1 MRGTPRLLL
10 RRLALASSLG
20 AGVAAGLLHRP
31 AVCRDAGS
39 QALSLE
45 SISSRVAALEVISR
59 AQPAVATATGA
70 GGGAEL
76 IDGRKIAG
84 DIRSEVKAATDVLK
98 QEHGITP
105 GLAVVLVGARTDSST
120 YVRMKKRA
128 AAEVGFHSVDKNF
141 SESVS
146 QQQLLDTVRELNAD
160 PAVHAIL
167 VQLPLPSHIDESKV
181 LEAIDVAKDVD
192 GFSASNIGN
201 MCLRGGKPPLAIPCT
216 PAGCIELLQRSGV
229 PVKGQEV
236 VVVGR
241 SNIVGMPVAHLLQSM
256 DATVT
261 VCHSRTRD
269 LPAHVSR
276 ADIVVAAV
284 GAAEMIKG
292 EWLKPGCVV
301 IDVGVNSKPSDT
313 DKRGYV
319 LCGDVDF
326 ESAAQVAGKITPVPG
341 GVGPMTIAMLMKN
354 TLNLARHSLQL
365 PRQPLRRQ
373 NSKY

>member
-1 MRGTPRLLL
+1 MLL

-20 AGVAAGLLHRP
+20 AGVAASLLHRP
-31 AVCRDAGS
+31 AVCRDAGTS
-39 QALSLE
+39 LSLE
-45 SISSRVAALEVISR
+45 SISARVAALEAISR
-59 AQPAVATATGA
+59 ARPIVATDSAA

-76 IDGRKIAG
+76 IDGRKIAAN
-84 DIRSEVKAATDVLK
+84 IRAEVKAATDVLK
-98 QEHGITP
+98 QEHGVTP

-141 SESVS
+141 DESVS

-192 GFSASNIGN
+192 GFSATNIGN

-216 PAGCIELLQRSGV
+216 PAGCVELLQRSDV
-229 PVKGQEV
+229 AVKGQEV

-269 LPAHVSR
+269 LPAHVRR

-301 IDVGVNSKPSDT
+301 IDVGVNSKPSST

-326 ESAAQVAGKITPVPG
+326 ESAVQVAGKITPVPG

-354 TLNLARHSLQL
+354 TLNLARHSIRL